1 MRAFHLSVLLVVLF
15 SVVPYLNIFGNDFT
29 YDDHV
34 FIGENLA
41 IRSLGNVPSF
51 FSETVYNLYRPLR
64 TVLYSVTYAVWN
76 GNVFGYH
83 LNSVV
88 WHVLSSV
95 LVFLIFRKVADGFV
109 PVVGALVFAVH
120 PVHSERV
127 AFITGGF
134 DLLGIFLVLLAF
146 LLYINYSSSR
156 RRRFL
161 VFSLVSFAAAL
172 FSSEEALVFPLLV
185 VLYEFVFGDKA
196 LGIRRFVSSGFFSVV
211 LAVFVAFRLF
221 VVHLA
226 ARASVYPGGS
236 LFSTLLTMLKV
247 FVYYAWLVFVP
258 YPLTLYRDV
267 SVASSFFEP
276 FVVVSFLLILSVGF
290 AAFLLR
296 RHHPVVSFSVGW
308 FFIALLP
315 FSNVLPLQIL
325 MADRYLYLASA
336 GAALLLAYGIF
347 RIPARSVSVLLSAVI
362 IFSFLFLAVDR
373 NGDWVDD
380 VSLWEQTA
388 KTSPHNSVVFAN
400 LGFAYE
406 QGGRLADAKSSLLRS
421 ISLNPLNDKAH
432 YNLGIVYMRQK
443 DYVSS
448 AREFML
454 AINVSPDYA
463 QAYDSLGMAY
473 YYSYLESYDSL
484 LLSAAEEAMSKAIS
498 VSPSYFKPYSD
509 LGIVKGQRGSFN
521 ESIALLHKSLALNP
535 WNHEAYYNMGIIYEF
550 LNRTEMAEASFLRA
564 VALQPS
570 SKLYR
575 QRAAQYS

>member
-1 MRAFHLSVLLVVLF
+1 MSVLLVVLF

-34 FIGENLA
+34 FVEENLA
-41 IRSLGNVPSF
+41 IRSLGDVPSF
-51 FSETVYNLYRPLR
+51 FSGTVYGLYRPLR
-64 TVLYSVTYAVWN
+64 TVLYSLTYAVWAD
-76 GNVFGYH
+76 NVFGYH
-83 LNSVV
+83 LNSIF

-95 LVFLIFRKVADGFV
+95 LVFLIFRRVAHGFV
-109 PVVGALVFAVH
+109 PVVAALVFAVN

-146 LLYINYSSSR
+146 YLYMSYISSR

-161 VFSLVSFAAAL
+161 VFSLVSFVAAL
-172 FSSEEALVFPLLV
+172 FSSEEAFVFPLLV
-185 VLYEFVFGDKA
+185 VLYELVFGDKK
-196 LGIRRFVSSGFFSVV
+196 LGVRRFVPAGFFSAL

-221 VVHLA
+221 VVHLG

-236 LFSTLLTMLKV
+236 LFATLLTMLKV
-247 FVYYAWLVFVP
+247 FVYYVWLVFVP

-267 SVASSFFEP
+267 SVAGSFFEP
-276 FVVVSFLLILSVGF
+276 FVVASFLLLLSVGF

-296 RHHPVVSFSVGW
+296 RHHPVVLFSIGW
-308 FFIALLP
+308 FFVALLP

-336 GAALLLAYGIF
+336 GAALLFAYAVF
-347 RIPARSVSVLLSAVI
+347 RLPRRSVAFAVAFIVIVSFALLT
-362 IFSFLFLAVDR
+362 FDR
-373 NGDWVDD
+373 NRDWADD
-380 VSLWEQTA
+380 IVLWEQTA
-388 KTSPHNSVVFAN
+388 KTSSHNSVVFAN

-406 QGGRLADAKSSLLRS
+406 QRGRLAEAESALLRS

-432 YNLGIVYMRQK
+432 YNLGIVYMRQGAY
-443 DYVSS
+443 DS
-448 AREFML
+448 AEGQFML
-454 AINVSPDYA
+454 AINASPDYA
-463 QAYDSLGMAY
+463 QAYDSLGLAY
-473 YYSYLESYDSL
+473 YYSYLESKNASL
-484 LLSAAEEAMSKAIS
+484 LTAAGEVMGKAIS
-498 VSPSYFKPYSD
+498 ASPSYYKAYSD
-509 LGIVKGQRGSFN
+509 LGIVKGQLGSFD
-521 ESIALLHKSLALNP
+521 EAIALFRKSLALNP
-535 WNHEAYYNMGIIYEF
+535 WNHEAYYNLGIIYGF
-550 LNRTEMAEASFLRA
+550 LNSTELAKASFLKA